1 VNNLKTRSVL
11 TVLFTTADG
20 EGTDLDRILSLVV
33 DESFTLGGG
42 T

>member
-1 VNNLKTRSVL
+1 VL
-11 TVLFTTADG
+11 STTADG